1 MTRSLRTLGALALTL
16 AALAACASQSPP
28 VDEERIARRVVA
40 LLRREGLVF
49 AARDGGV
56 AARPPSDDSEAADE
70 ENSDAEETAE
80 EDGDTAPEPARDP
93 SNSAQVAR
101 LMRALNASAAR
112 STSRGG
118 SLRARPAETVTP
130 PHPSVITG
138 AGDAAA
144 VFVPL
149 DGAISIGPEDAL
161 VTVVTFMDAQCPFCG
176 RLMPSLREMQRAH
189 ANEMRLVLKHR
200 PLAFHRAA
208 WAGAVYVE
216 FARSALGAD
225 GAFRAMAQCQE
236 HTSELERARFD
247 LFASELGLDP
257 IHLADALDAQETTDF
272 DRSVA
277 RDDALGEGAHVTGTP
292 ATFFNGR
299 LVSGAQPREA
309 LDRAYEDAR
318 DRARRALAHGVR
330 RDALYEHLC
339 RTPDATTAA
348 PRRTPARAP

>member
-1 MTRSLRTLGALALTL
+1 MTASHRKLGALALTL
-16 AALAACASQSPP
+16 AALTACASQSPP
-28 VDEERIARRVVA
+28 VDEERLARRVVA

-56 AARPPSDDSEAADE
+56 AARPPSEDGEATD

-80 EDGDTAPEPARDP
+80 EDGDSAPEPAQEP
-93 SNSAQVAR
+93 TNGAQVDQ

-112 STSRGG
+112 SDSRGG
-118 SLRARPAETVTP
+118 ALRARPTETVTP
-130 PHPSVITG
+130 AQPSVITG

-149 DGAISIGPEDAL
+149 DRAISIGPEDAL

-216 FARSALGAD
+216 FARSNLGAD
-225 GAFRAMAQCQE
+225 GAFRALAQCQE
-236 HTSELERARFD
+236 HTSELDRARFD

-257 IHLADALDAQETTDF
+257 IHLADALDAQETTEF
-272 DRSVA
+272 DRTVA

-292 ATFFNGR
+292 ASFFNGR

-330 RDALYEHLC
+330 RNALYEHLC